1 MENNHKYGI
10 VKKRKQSKDKL
21 IGGIVM
27 FNWKD
32 EYSVGIEIIDE
43 QHQKL
48 FEIGNRAY
56 ELFKD
61 EMCIDHYDGVIDIV
75 NELRDYTKFH
85 FQTEEALML
94 EMNYKRY
101 FTQKVAHDDFI
112 EKIYEVDFD
121 EIDDNPK
128 EYIEEILSFI
138 FDWITYHIIQ
148 QDKLIPGNES

>member
-1 MENNHKYGI
+1 
-10 VKKRKQSKDKL
+10 
-21 IGGIVM
+21 M